1 MGKFSNQ
8 FLSYYEKLP
17 NSQTSV
23 FLPVW
28 IWKIFAPIATEQR
41 NLNFFQQTVLEFLQI
56 GQKDRLALANWMGV
70 DIELIDLIIDTELEP
85 NGWIQVNKESLNLTE
100 TGLRLL
106 EDEVEQQADLQ
117 PYYLIQDAITGKFW
131 HRLIPNNLHLLETT
145 ESNEKVQIL
154 GSRDS
159 GHYIKPFMVEP
170 RGTLI
175 PKAPSHNQ
183 ILQTI
188 KHHNWAVRGKN
199 VRNNDD
205 PVQYLD
211 QKNLKNY
218 EFYDQSP
225 EAFYIL
231 SHIDNSSDSAY
242 MCQLQD
248 PCHISQFDDW
258 IKNLHVDIAT
268 KHKSF
273 SDKVK
278 RSLGQNIDEHETIQE
293 FEERLLQEI
302 SFELAIDFPYAHKI
316 SNLEKHLSRLLARKK
331 QLEEKGSYYDIDD
344 LINQCQKALEACFKQ
359 MLRIWK
365 HPHPRMIIA
374 PKHSNKNTLN
384 DALNLRLGQ
393 LFEKKLLESYASA
406 RYSNVFSANG
416 FSAGIFS
423 DPKASLKPL
432 IVSNL
437 LCIPD
442 YQQHPLI
449 QRVNTEQD
457 LEFLLKI
464 CESRND
470 STHDSDPTRE
480 LDISTALALSEFTLD
495 WISFFTTIEA

>member
-1 MGKFSNQ
+1 MDKFSNQ
-8 FLSYYEKLP
+8 FLSYYDQLP
-17 NSQTSV
+17 RGEASV

-28 IWKIFAPIATEQR
+28 IWKIFAPVATEQR
-41 NLNFFQQTVLEFLQI
+41 KINFFQHTILEFLHIDQ
-56 GQKDRLALANWMGV
+56 QDRLTIANWMGV
-70 DIELIDLIIDTELEP
+70 DLELVDLIIDTELEP
-85 NGWIQVNKESLNLTE
+85 NGWIQVNHDRWNLTE
-100 TGLRLL
+100 SGLRLL
-106 EDEVEQQADLQ
+106 EDEIEQQTDLQ
-117 PYYLIQDAITGKFW
+117 PYYLIQDAITGKLW
-131 HRLIPNNLHLLETT
+131 HRLIPNKLHLLETT
-145 ESNEKVQIL
+145 EHNGKVQIL

-159 GHYIKPFMVEP
+159 GRYIEPFMVEP
-170 RGTLI
+170 KNNFI

-188 KHHNWAVRGKN
+188 KHHNWAVRGQNLRSHDEQK
-199 VRNNDD
+199 
-205 PVQYLD
+205 QSLD
-211 QKNLKNY
+211 QQNLKNY

-231 SHIDNSSDSAY
+231 SHIDHNQDSAHI
-242 MCQLQD
+242 CQLQD

-258 IKNLHVDIAT
+258 IQNLHIEIAI
-268 KHKSF
+268 KHRPF

-278 RSLGQNIDEHETIQE
+278 RSLGQNIDENETIDE

-316 SNLEKHLSRLLARKK
+316 ANLEKHLSRLLARKK
-331 QLEEKGSYYDIDD
+331 QLEEKGNDYDIDD

-359 MLRIWK
+359 MLQIWK
-365 HPHPRMIIA
+365 HPHAHMIIA
-374 PKHSNKNTLN
+374 PKYSNKNTLN

-393 LFEKKLLESYASA
+393 LFEKKLLESYANA

-416 FSAGIFS
+416 FSAGVFS

-442 YQQHPLI
+442 HQPHPLI
-449 QRVNTEQD
+449 QRSNAQQD
-457 LEFLLKI
+457 LASLLKI

-470 STHDSDPTRE
+470 STHDSANE
-480 LDISTALALSEFTLD
+480 IDIPTALALSQFTLD
-495 WISFFTTIEA
+495 WVSFFTAIEA